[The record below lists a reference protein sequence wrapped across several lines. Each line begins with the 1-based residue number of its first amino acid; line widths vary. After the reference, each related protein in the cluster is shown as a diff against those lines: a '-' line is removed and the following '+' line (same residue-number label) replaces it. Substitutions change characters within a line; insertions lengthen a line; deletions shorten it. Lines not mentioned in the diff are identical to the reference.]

1 MCAAAAP
8 NHNVTT
14 TKCLS
19 VRVVAK
25 KSNMSIIATTNTTS
39 FLGPE
44 KSCVDVGVSK
54 AAEDSHHILTP
65 VGNIVHNI
73 SSKPSKECIDNG
85 ISASSL
91 DGVCKNNV
99 LGEKRSKLLKR
110 RRQQQQQYSV
120 DECRQEVIIIIHP
133 IDQER

>member
-1 MCAAAAP
+1 MCTAAAP

-19 VRVVAK
+19 VRIVAK
-25 KSNMSIIATTNTTS
+25 KSNMSITTTTNTTA

-44 KSCVDVGVSK
+44 KSCVDVVGK

-65 VGNIVHNI
+65 VRNIVHNI
-73 SSKPSKECIDNG
+73 SSKTSKECIDIG
-85 ISASSL
+85 ISASSP
-91 DGVCKNNV
+91 DGVRKNNV
-99 LGEKRSKLLKR
+99 LGENRSKILKR
-110 RRQQQQQYSV
+110 RRQQQQQYGA